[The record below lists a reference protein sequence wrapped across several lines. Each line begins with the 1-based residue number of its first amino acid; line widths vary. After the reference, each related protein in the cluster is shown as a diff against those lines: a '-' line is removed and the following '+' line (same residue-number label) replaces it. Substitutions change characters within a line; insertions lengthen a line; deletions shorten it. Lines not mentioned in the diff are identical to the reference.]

1 MRLLYWL
8 LQLHSSKLYGMMHN
22 AIADAFC
29 KIGDRTELDR
39 LLVTEKPKENE
50 TPCFFGEELVI
61 LDHLLRLAS

>member
-29 KIGDRTELDR
+29 KIGDRTESDR
-39 LLVTEKPKENE
+39 LLVTGKLWPKLFEIKPI
-50 TPCFFGEELVI
+50 C
-61 LDHLLRLAS
+61 D